1 MEKNLRVNGFLER
14 PFRYNT
20 ELQLTPDVLQEIDV
34 KLAIAFKYQ
43 TDTNYL
49 GVEMNIQYAHNANEI
64 LAYSTLLTLFDP
76 DWLEFVKT
84 APTEE
89 DIRIHMLP
97 HVEYALDFT
106 RGALAVRAKGTSV
119 EELFLPNFEIK
130 ELKDYILLE
139 RVDNAIVQL

>member
-43 TDTNYL
+43 TDTNYV
-49 GVEMNIQYAHNANEI
+49 GVEMNIQYAHNSNEI

-76 DWLEFVKT
+76 DWLDFVKT
-84 APTEE
+84 VPTEE
-89 DIRIHMLP
+89 DIRMQMLP
-97 HVEYALDFT
+97 HLKYALDFT
-106 RGALAVRAKGTSV
+106 RGALAIRAKGTSV
-119 EELFLPNFEIK
+119 ENLFLPYFEMD
-130 ELKDYILLE
+130 ELKNYVLLE
-139 RVDNAIVQL
+139 LVKNS

>member
-14 PFRYNT
+14 PLSYNT

-43 TDTNYL
+43 TDTNYV
-49 GVEMNIQYAHNANEI
+49 GVEMNIQYAHNSNEI

-97 HVEYALDFT
+97 HIEYALDFT
-106 RGALAVRAKGTSV
+106 RGALAIRAKGTTV
-119 EELFLPNFEIK
+119 ENLFLPYFEMK
-130 ELKDYILLE
+130 ELKDYVLLE
-139 RVDNAIVQL
+139 LVKNSGN

>member
-43 TDTNYL
+43 TDTNYV

-76 DWLEFVKT
+76 DWLDFVKT
-84 APTEE
+84 VPTEE
-89 DIRIHMLP
+89 DIRMQMLP
-97 HVEYALDFT
+97 HLKYALDFT
-106 RGALAVRAKGTSV
+106 RGALAIRAKGTSV
-119 EELFLPNFEIK
+119 ENLFLPYFEMD
-130 ELKDYILLE
+130 ELKNYVLLE
-139 RVDNAIVQL
+139 LVKNS